1 MVGYEPRYSIRTLMF
16 QAATQANIPPLRLSF
31 TGCLRVIRRAIPK
44 FQQINHDENYL
55 FFSWLIAEMSEQIIP
70 PRQNRSNPRVV
81 KKTRCKYKTAKP
93 IHRGNGSNYQTLTFS
108 AVAESTPAATA

>member
-108 AVAESTPAATA
+108 TVAESTPTATA